1 MLGHDVLPALL
12 WGSESARSLPAGVV
26 IRIFGLQEKRKSLRA
41 PHLPLLDAEHA
52 SPIFCFLLRRIEFHS
67 GAAISFSIAAKD
79 AQGKALANT
88 KGIEVHVAGYFEGMV
103 QPEDMYDSEEDSDLA
118 GEEEGEEDESEDGD
132 EDEDGDD
139 DDDDEED
146 DDDSEEEVRLD
157 PKKMS
162 KVIDRTK
169 GQPVDGELISPGAKM
184 ELAASDDDDDDD
196 DDEDEDE
203 DEDEDDEEG
212 DEDESDDEDGLP
224 LGKPQPPQPDT
235 PWTLFL
241 MDDVD

>member
-1 MLGHDVLPALL
+1 MTFCLPLL
-12 WGSESARSLPAGVV
+12 WGSESEPALCQLALSSRVSAW
-26 IRIFGLQEKRKSLRA
+26 KRRGNHPRA
-41 PHLPLLDAEHA
+41 PHLPLDAEHA
-52 SPIFCFLLRRIEFHS
+52 SPIILCFLLRRIEFHS

-196 DDEDEDE
+196 DEDEDE